1 MSAFSDELEVMIIN
15 HFLSTTA
22 STAGSPQAVGF
33 GQTAVPLYLGLFVN
47 PGPNE
52 SGNANEV
59 QWTNYGRKII
69 KFAPVTGGT
78 GITQNSELVEFLPNG
93 GVSAVT
99 VTHAAV
105 YTAITGGVM
114 MLHGELVSPKTVDAN
129 DVLSFAANALVLTVS

>member
-22 STAGSPQAVGF
+22 STAGSPQALGY
-33 GQTAVPLYLGLFVN
+33 GQTAAPLYLGLFTN
-47 PGPNE
+47 PGPGE
-52 SGNANEV
+52 TGNANEV
-59 QWTNYGRKII
+59 AWTNYGRKPIQ
-69 KFAPVTGGT
+69 FAATTGST
-78 GITQNSELVEFLPNG
+78 GITQNSALVEFVPNG
-93 GVSAVT
+93 GGTAVT

-105 YTAITGGVM
+105 YTAITGGTM